1 MAHPMQH
8 YGKRKPKPAKT
19 ELYRIEN
26 PQGYQVDTVK
36 HLIYANV
43 LVPVEPDYEA
53 DAEAIYAYLEATNMQ
68 GASFFPWANIAKRRW
83 INAYKAALA
92 EKVRPDVRAWHTVF
106 MQALHNGEDKD
117 TAYDAVLDA
126 ALGVGEETP

>member
-43 LVPVEPDYEA
+43 LVPVELDYEA
-53 DAEAIYAYLEATNMQ
+53 AEEAFSERSTD
-68 GASFFPWANIAKRRW
+68 SRSI
-83 INAYKAALA
+83 
-92 EKVRPDVRAWHTVF
+92 V
-106 MQALHNGEDKD
+106 
-117 TAYDAVLDA
+117 DA